1 MDRASPLR
9 QLFVVLEMIKFE
21 HTLFAL
27 PFAFLGAFLAA
38 GGWPGGKV
46 SGWILLAMVG
56 ARSAAMAFNRLADL
70 PFDAENPRTRD
81 RALPSNRVSRA
92 FTVGFVVASGVL
104 FFFACWNLNP
114 LAFQLS
120 PLALAVVLGYSF
132 TKRFTWASHFFLGL
146 GLAMA
151 PAGGWVAVRG
161 TLDIPIL
168 LWSLAVL
175 LWVAGFDVI
184 YACQDLEYDRRRGLH
199 SIPARWGLRGAL
211 RWAATLH
218 AAAGAVIAAA
228 LYVFGLGW
236 PSWAGWILISSAL
249 LYEHWIVR
257 PDDLTRVNTAFF
269 TVNSMVSV
277 VLFLAV
283 GLDLYV

>member
-1 MDRASPLR
+1 MDRSSPLH
-9 QLFVVLEMIKFE
+9 QLLVVLEMIKFE

-38 GGWPGGKV
+38 GGWPGGPV
-46 SGWILLAMVG
+46 AGWILLAMVG

-70 PFDAENPRTRD
+70 PFDAENPRTRG
-81 RALPSNRVSRA
+81 RALPSNRVSRS
-92 FTVGFVVASGVL
+92 FTAGFVLISCAV
-104 FFFACWNLNP
+104 FIFACWNLNR
-114 LAFQLS
+114 LALQLS
-120 PLALAVVLGYSF
+120 PFALAVVLGYSY

-161 TLDIPIL
+161 SLDPPIL

-184 YACQDLEYDRRRGLH
+184 YACQDLDYDRRRGLY

-218 AAAGAVIAAA
+218 LVAGAVIAAA
-228 LYVFGLGW
+228 LYVFDLGW
-236 PSWAGWILISSAL
+236 PSWLGWAVISAAL

-269 TVNSMVSV
+269 TVNSVVSV

-283 GLDLYV
+283 SLDLYV